1 MLDVAII
8 GCGVVGAA
16 AAYELSKYQL
26 DIVVLE
32 KGNDVGQGTT
42 KANSAII
49 HAGYD
54 PRPGTLMA
62 RLNVEGAA
70 LAREICQKLDILY
83 RPCGSLV
90 LALTPAELPVLQM
103 LYRRGLQNGVP
114 GLRLLERAEL
124 LALEPQANPAA
135 CGALLAESAAIVCPW
150 EFCLAMIETAIRN
163 GVQLEL
169 NSEVQD
175 IARIENG
182 YRIQTNG
189 RAYEAHYVLNAA
201 GVWAD
206 TIHNMVAAP
215 SYRIFANRGQ
225 YYLLDTCEGERI
237 SHVLFQ
243 CPDANGKGVLLA
255 PTVYGNLIVGPN
267 AEPAARDDTATTAA
281 GLDDV
286 AKRAQLSVPTVD
298 LSQSIRNF
306 AGLRAVSDRD
316 DFIIEEAA
324 DAPGFFDL
332 AGIKSPGLSAA
343 PAIAKMAASLL
354 AKAGATILP
363 RPNHIDSRR
372 HLRPLMLTL
381 EERQALIEK
390 DPSYGHIICR
400 CEGISEGEI
409 LAALAGPVPPTTLD
423 GVKRRCGAGTGR
435 CQGGFCGRLVL
446 HILAREW
453 GCQPTDIYQER
464 VGSYIL
470 TGKTKEDEPHANPL

>member
-182 YRIQTNG
+182 
-189 RAYEAHYVLNAA
+189 
-201 GVWAD
+201 
-206 TIHNMVAAP
+206 
-215 SYRIFANRGQ
+215 
-225 YYLLDTCEGERI
+225 
-237 SHVLFQ
+237 
-243 CPDANGKGVLLA
+243 
-255 PTVYGNLIVGPN
+255 
-267 AEPAARDDTATTAA
+267 
-281 GLDDV
+281 
-286 AKRAQLSVPTVD
+286 
-298 LSQSIRNF
+298 
-306 AGLRAVSDRD
+306 
-316 DFIIEEAA
+316 
-324 DAPGFFDL
+324 
-332 AGIKSPGLSAA
+332 
-343 PAIAKMAASLL
+343 
-354 AKAGATILP
+354 
-363 RPNHIDSRR
+363 RR
-372 HLRPLMLTL
+372 
-381 EERQALIEK
+381 
-390 DPSYGHIICR
+390 YICR
-400 CEGISEGEI
+400 RFR
-409 LAALAGPVPPTTLD
+409 PPCSR
-423 GVKRRCGAGTGR
+423 VCGSIFNA
-435 CQGGFCGRLVL
+435 
-446 HILAREW
+446 
-453 GCQPTDIYQER
+453 
-464 VGSYIL
+464 
-470 TGKTKEDEPHANPL
+470 